1 MTTEERSQKIESY
14 GTVHPRL
21 IAALERFPRAMWQ
34 FRPAPDRWTI
44 HEIIVHITDSE
55 ANSYIRC
62 RRFLAEPGSVV
73 MGYDESQW
81 ARALR
86 YHDQCADDALALFK
100 WLRHNSYMLIKA
112 LPAAAWSNTVIHSEN
127 GEMTLDDWLDAYE
140 RHVTDH
146 INQMQDVFD
155 DWVRLRRMEDSE

>member
-14 GTVHPRL
+14 GAAHPRL
-21 IAALERFPRAMWQ
+21 MAALARFPRGMWQ
-34 FRPAPDRWTI
+34 FRPSPDRWTI

-73 MGYDESQW
+73 MGYDESKW
-81 ARALR
+81 ARTLR
-86 YHDQCADDALALFK
+86 YHDQNADDALVLFK
-100 WLRHNSYMLIKA
+100 WLRHNTYMLVRD
-112 LPAAAWSNTVIHSEN
+112 LPAAAWSNTVMHSEN
-127 GEMTLDDWLDAYE
+127 GEMTMGDWLSTYE

-146 INQMQDVFD
+146 ISQIQAVFD
-155 DWVRLRRMEDSE
+155 DWMKLVQQD